1 MLYFLLFR
9 DSWQFVTAISHY
21 FELFDR
27 KHWLN
32 ILKLSQSLKY
42 TFSSSELFSSSR
54 RCFKIAEN
62 AQFISKIL
70 WFTCALSICFFIY
83 FFCFISTYL
92 VYLEREGDNRF
103 WVKTIVTG
111 YHSLFIV
118 QCDRDDEKCESYSMI
133 KITGYMV
140 LYCKK

>member
-70 WFTCALSICFFIY
+70 WFTCALSMFFL
-83 FFCFISTYL
+83 FISFVLFLHILYIWRGKGIL
-92 VYLEREGDNRF
+92 VSEL
-103 WVKTIVTG
+103 KQSLPATILCLSCNV
-111 YHSLFIV
+111 IAMAKNAKV
-118 QCDRDDEKCESYSMI
+118 I
-133 KITGYMV
+133 AW
-140 LYCKK
+140 

>member
-1 MLYFLLFR
+1 MLHFLLFR

-62 AQFISKIL
+62 AQFNSIIL
-70 WFTCALSICFFIY
+70 WFTCALSICFLIY
-83 FFCFISTYL
+83 FFCFISTYF
-92 VYLEREGDNRF
+92 VYLEREGDNRL
-103 WVKTIVTG
+103 WVKTIVNRLPFSV
-111 YHSLFIV
+111 YRAMWSRSRKMRKL
-118 QCDRDDEKCESYSMI
+118 
-133 KITGYMV
+133 
-140 LYCKK
+140 